1 MQITG
6 VTRDGS
12 DGGAAEEDTLTP
24 FLTPQHLAKT
34 PAQSF
39 FSVINS
45 RDSLDQYHDAY
56 STLTRLHH
64 TNGHASASI
73 HALPAASRGGYR
85 PLDSEPST
93 YTFDGAAGPS
103 DGVGNHGRVRHA
115 SHSSAQPPFTSP
127 PHIGRLSLS
136 TTSLKRASADSPCL
150 LAKPPSR
157 ADSSPVQL
165 VQKTGNWRQNYRP
178 CVEMVREGG
187 GMFVPIAEAE
197 ITATQKPVVSK
208 PYNVIENNND
218 DGWRRNYVEC
228 VEGRALLLG
237 DEGGGDDGGGGGL
250 SPTRQEVHL
259 VPARLTHL
267 PPKDAEL
274 QMYSFAP
281 YRKGRKG
288 RGETEETR
296 KNAAIRIIEKV
307 QRRRAGLQRLR
318 EEFRLENLYLEHK
331 VPHLFVSSQWQQHN
345 RMSCLYLGY
354 RLFWALYFSMWAVWA
369 WVGSMGYDAPASLK
383 VYFPTYLTNWS
394 IWTLAVDTSLQAVN
408 VILHLKKIADDGDVV
423 YPSMTRLMK
432 VSWVLSNIMGP
443 VHLFVALGYWIVVFP
458 NRSDESLNEI
468 GINTHIMPALYI
480 LLDLAVSAT
489 PRRLVHVYQP
499 IIFVFTYVFFNLIY
513 YLCGGLDYL
522 GRPALYPFM
531 DWTQPGSTIGIMFV
545 TIFGVIPFLHAVI
558 CLLYA
563 SRINMWRRLKISRYA
578 REEDE
583 MDQVD
588 GAQEQKV

>member
-1 MQITG
+1 MCLPIRSPSSLEPHG
-6 VTRDGS
+6 VAQRLVEAPHPLYIVFPTTIPLRVRVRVYLAGEGESYLVNEDEGYLRRCEFPTRRRPAAAHSVHRRRRERPPDPSRARVGLPTRE
-12 DGGAAEEDTLTP
+12 GAAASVQAPRGVSRLTQASSRLP
-24 FLTPQHLAKT
+24 VVAGQHRLAGCVGG
-34 PAQSF
+34 Q
-39 FSVINS
+39 
-45 RDSLDQYHDAY
+45 
-56 STLTRLHH
+56 TRL
-64 TNGHASASI
+64 
-73 HALPAASRGGYR
+73 
-85 PLDSEPST
+85 
-93 YTFDGAAGPS
+93 
-103 DGVGNHGRVRHA
+103 
-115 SHSSAQPPFTSP
+115 
-127 PHIGRLSLS
+127 
-136 TTSLKRASADSPCL
+136 
-150 LAKPPSR
+150 PPSR
-157 ADSSPVQL
+157 CLRPVRPGARSRGVLAKGRHCLEEGTGQATVVKAEVEEEEEEEEETERTEGTEHWKVYSS
-165 VQKTGNWRQNYRP
+165 
-178 CVEMVREGG
+178 GG
-187 GMFVPIAEAE
+187 RKVAAVAAAQVPWKPSLATTLL
-197 ITATQKPVVSK
+197 TAASVACSFTQSRSK
-208 PYNVIENNND
+208 MIHK
-218 DGWRRNYVEC
+218 
-228 VEGRALLLG
+228 
-237 DEGGGDDGGGGGL
+237 GGGGGVKVAVVVVVVAVACYGN
-250 SPTRQEVHL
+250 RDMEVDCEVIPPPL
-259 VPARLTHL
+259 LPL
-267 PPKDAEL
+267 PP
-274 QMYSFAP
+274 Q
-281 YRKGRKG
+281 
-288 RGETEETR
+288 
-296 KNAAIRIIEKV
+296 V

>member
-6 VTRDGS
+6 VATSREGS
-12 DGGAAEEDTLTP
+12 DGRPAEEDTLTP

-45 RDSLDQYHDAY
+45 KDSLDQYHDAY
-56 STLTRLHH
+56 STLTRPHH
-64 TNGHASASI
+64 TNGHASASASI
-73 HALPAASRGGYR
+73 HALPTTAATRGGYR
-85 PLDSEPST
+85 PLDASEPSA
-93 YTFDGAAGPS
+93 YTFDGAAGRN
-103 DGVGNHGRVRHA
+103 DIVGSHGRVRHA
-115 SHSSAQPPFTSP
+115 SHSAAQPPFTTP

-136 TTSLKRASADSPCL
+136 TTSLKRVSADSPYL

-178 CVEMVREGG
+178 CVEMVRGG
-187 GMFVPIAEAE
+187 GGKFVPIAEAE
-197 ITATQKPVVSK
+197 TTATQKPMVSK
-208 PYNVIENNND
+208 PYHVIENNND

-237 DEGGGDDGGGGGL
+237 DEGGDDGGGGGGGGGGL
-250 SPTRQEVHL
+250 SPNSQEVHL
-259 VPARLTHL
+259 APARLTHL

-274 QMYSFAP
+274 HMYSFAP
-281 YRKGRKG
+281 
-288 RGETEETR
+288 
-296 KNAAIRIIEKV
+296 V
-307 QRRRAGLQRLR
+307 QQRRAGLQRLR
-318 EEFRLENLYLEHK
+318 DEFRLENLYLQHK

-383 VYFPTYLTNWS
+383 IYFPTYLTNWS
-394 IWTLAVDTSLQAVN
+394 IWTLAADTSLQAVN

-432 VSWVLSNIMGP
+432 TSWVLSNIMGP
-443 VHLFVALGYWIVVFP
+443 VHLFVALGYWIVVYP

-480 LLDLAVSAT
+480 LLDVAVSAT

-499 IIFVFTYVFFNLIY
+499 IIFVFSYVFFNLMY

-545 TIFGVIPFLHAVI
+545 SIFGVIPFLHAVI
-558 CLLYA
+558 CLLCA

-588 GAQEQKV
+588 GPQEQKV